1 MAKYKIIPS
10 SRTIVQSP
18 ISIGHKAEK
27 GVQAIEFDLTAW
39 VETYGSGTLTVIMR
53 RWGDAIPYPIALEI
67 DENNKAT
74 WTLSDIDTAKA
85 GMAYAQLNYIVGD
98 EVVKKSDIYTFRVMD
113 SLVGEGE
120 PPEAYEAWLEH
131 LTHLAA
137 EAMAEVLD
145 IEGIVT
151 DKTLT
156 VDGGI
161 ADGKAT
167 GDALALKA
175 DKSTTYTKTEVDRM
189 IEGVEIET
197 DTTLTIEGAAAD
209 AAETGRQIGLLKA
222 DLEDLDDRV
231 DALESGGGG
240 SGLTDD
246 VKTALMNLVNHLAWD
261 GDDPT
266 GQTYITA
273 LSNALY
279 PPANLVS
286 ISAIYTQSGTVYD
299 TDTLDS
305 LKSSL
310 VVTATMSDQT
320 TRTITDYTLSGTLTA
335 GTSTIT
341 VTYGGKTTTFSV
353 TVTANQYLA
362 YWDFTQS
369 LVDTV
374 NGYEFTLSKGTD
386 IGTLERTSAGL
397 VFSSPDT
404 KPYGAVAKLDDS
416 VVFPKGSKLTIE
428 FGASDAQMTK
438 NSGKASGTT
447 YGFGNGGLLGGIIS
461 LMWKGSKDKF
471 WSYESDWTDRWISTT
486 PDYFNNKTMVI
497 EVASDKT
504 RTVTVDGV
512 AFGTVPGSA
521 ISSDTYTFYFGRKPN
536 TDQTFHDIVIKKAY
550 VETLSS

>member
-1 MAKYKIIPS
+1 MANIPFKSITFPGLPNKYTVPEIS
-10 SRTIVQSP
+10 SDLMTA
-18 ISIGHKAEK
+18 GKA
-27 GVQAIEFDLTAW
+27 A
-39 VETYGSGTLTVIMR
+39 
-53 RWGDAIPYPIALEI
+53 DA
-67 DENNKAT
+67 
-74 WTLSDIDTAKA
+74 
-85 GMAYAQLNYIVGD
+85 
-98 EVVKKSDIYTFRVMD
+98 
-113 SLVGEGE
+113 
-120 PPEAYEAWLEH
+120 
-131 LTHLAA
+131 
-137 EAMAEVLD
+137 
-145 IEGIVT
+145 
-151 DKTLT
+151 
-156 VDGGI
+156 
-161 ADGKAT
+161 KAT
-167 GDALALKA
+167 GDALSALEDA
-175 DKSTTYTKTEVDRM
+175 VTE
-189 IEGVEIET
+189 ET
-197 DTTLTIEGAAAD
+197 DK
-209 AAETGRQIGLLKA
+209 LKA
-222 DLEDLDDRV
+222 DLEDLGERV
-231 DALESGGGG
+231 EVLESGGGG

-246 VKTALMNLVNHLAWD
+246 VKTALLNIVNHVAWD
-261 GDDPT
+261 DDDPT

-273 LSNALY
+273 LQNALY

-286 ISAIYTQSGTVYD
+286 ISAVYTQSGTVYD

-320 TRTITDYTLSGTLTA
+320 TQTVTNYTLSGTLTA

-341 VTYGGKTTTFSV
+341 VTYGGKTTTFTV

-374 NGYEFTLSKGTD
+374 NGYEFTLSCGSD
-386 IGTLERTSAGL
+386 VGTLERTSAGL

-428 FGASDAQMTK
+428 FGASNAQMTK
-438 NSGKASGTT
+438 NSGSKGST
-447 YGFGNGGLLGGIIS
+447 YGFGNGGLLGGVASIFWRGTS
-461 LMWKGSKDKF
+461 DKF
-471 WSYESDWTDRWISTT
+471 YSYESDWTDRWISTT
-486 PDYFNNKTMVI
+486 PDYFNNKTLVI

-550 VETLSS
+550 VEALSS